1 MNCRYF
7 LLFITINHPKK
18 NSVKY
23 MSNKKI
29 GFFLSLLMISMISAS
44 MSSGIA
50 ITSTEENSFPS
61 FEPKSSSGWYNLSLS
76 LTDCIPD
83 VNINFS
89 RNGVNRTFS
98 MTQIVNYTSYDNQT
112 FPLVN
117 YTIEKDAKYYDVIG
131 FNPVYLMEIAG
142 WTDVFN
148 FTAEATDG
156 WKSQLNISQ
165 LLLADGEF
173 VKTPDTAN
181 ETIIIIAWGGLWL
194 SDYKE
199 SYGHFY
205 TWGENLETSQ
215 KVKGIS
221 TIIYDDPWTVKIFVD
236 DVEEA
241 ILNSLNGTT
250 STIGNY
256 TTYNWGYSD
265 NESGRIWDDRD
276 CTGFTI
282 ASLLQHTSVGDQNYT
297 VSFVSYDGY
306 AGKKVFTKTQ
316 IEEGYTGF
324 MVNDPAEELSNE
336 GKQTMLMSQ
345 QDGTDL
351 GFSRGPYQVL
361 IPGYEKGSYIGG
373 IMEIKI
379 TITNYTTTDN
389 GNKIPGFSVGF
400 LGLTATFAII
410 AVIKKRK

>member
-1 MNCRYF
+1 MANKKMGF
-7 LLFITINHPKK
+7 LLST
-18 NSVKY
+18 
-23 MSNKKI
+23 
-29 GFFLSLLMISMISAS
+29 LMISMIISS
-44 MSSGIA
+44 ICSGIA
-50 ITSTEENSFPS
+50 GASTEDNYFPS
-61 FEPKSSSGWYNLSLS
+61 FEPKSSSGWYNLSTS
-76 LTDCIPD
+76 LTSSIPD

-89 RNGVNRTFS
+89 RNGVNRTFT
-98 MTQIVNYTSYDNQT
+98 MAQIVNYTSFENQS

-117 YTIEKDAKYYDVIG
+117 YTIEKDGTNHEIVG

-148 FTAEATDG
+148 FTVEAIDG

-173 VKTPDTAN
+173 VKEPNTVN
-181 ETIIIIAWGGLWL
+181 ETIIIIVWGGQWL

-205 TWGENLETSQ
+205 TWGENVEGSQ

-221 TIIYDDPWTVKIFVD
+221 TIIYDNPWTIKIFVD

-241 ILNSLNGTT
+241 TLSSLNGTT

-256 TTYNWGYSD
+256 TTYKWGYSD

-276 CTGFTI
+276 CTGYTI

-297 VSFVSYDGY
+297 ISFISYDGY
-306 AGKKVFTKTQ
+306 AGKKAFTKTQ

-336 GKQTMLMSQ
+336 GKQIMLMSQ
-345 QDGTDL
+345 QDGKDL
-351 GFSRGPYQVL
+351 GFSRGPYQL
-361 IPGYEKGSYIGG
+361 IIPGYEKGSYIGG
-373 IMEIKI
+373 ILEIKI
-379 TITNYTTTDN
+379 TITNYTNTDN
-389 GNKIPGFSVGF
+389 GSKIPGFSIGF

-410 AVIKKRK
+410 AVIKRRK